1 MSRTK
6 GKQEA
11 EWERW
16 KHHWKHHRKKEQKG
30 FRIFKQH
37 PKEARGGKKGGG
49 GGQQGVG
56 WIPDRTGPKKDW
68 GGGSQGPNLQR
79 SNPEENYKMP
89 ENLNSFKYSGNQEQY
104 ALYGTHYIFS
114 KWYVNNYHRVHQGKN
129 IMSNHS

>member
-11 EWERW
+11 ERERW

-68 GGGSQGPNLQR
+68 GGVPRDPTYRGATQR
-79 SNPEENYKMP
+79 RIIKCQRTLILSNIVVTKSNMHYMVPTTH
-89 ENLNSFKYSGNQEQY
+89 FQSG
-104 ALYGTHYIFS
+104 
-114 KWYVNNYHRVHQGKN
+114 
-129 IMSNHS
+129 M